1 MKKPVKTEVL
11 RINSQRPNDS
21 IIARASKLISS
32 GEIVAF
38 PTETVYGLGGNALD
52 PSAISKIYRM
62 KGRPSDN
69 PLIVHIADMKTLRRL
84 VNEIS
89 PRDMRIIKKFWPGP
103 ITLVLKK
110 SKIVPKITTGGLST
124 IAVRMPRNKIALAL
138 IKRSGFPIA
147 APSANISGRPS
158 PTNASHVKD
167 DLDGK
172 VKLILD
178 GGSTEIGIESTVI
191 DMTLRTPVILRP
203 GGISKESIEDEI
215 GEVHFHHSLLG
226 LRRRTKKINKSPGM
240 KYRHY
245 SPNARVVIVE
255 GSRIRAKAKIIELTE
270 KLKHEGK
277 KVSIMTASKSL
288 KPNADTVQYMGNTLD
303 TIARNL
309 FANLRKA
316 DSDHIDVIVIQ
327 GINYNNTGF
336 AIMNRLKKAAA
347 ETIKV

>member
-1 MKKPVKTEVL
+1 MKQPVKTEVL
-11 RINSQRPNDS
+11 RINSKRPNES
-21 IIARASKLISS
+21 IIARAAKLISS

-38 PTETVYGLGGNALD
+38 PTETVYGLGANALD
-52 PSAISKIYRM
+52 PSAISKIYQM

-84 VNEIS
+84 VSEIS
-89 PRDMRIIKKFWPGP
+89 PRDMRIMKKFWPGP
-103 ITLVLKK
+103 VTLVLKK
-110 SKIVPKITTGGLST
+110 SKIVPKITTGGLGT

-172 VKLILD
+172 VKMILD
-178 GGSTEIGIESTVI
+178 GGNTEIGIESTVI

-215 GEVHFHHSLLG
+215 GKVHFHDSLLG
-226 LRRRTKKINKSPGM
+226 PRTSTKKINKSPGM

-270 KLKHEGK
+270 KLKDEGK

-288 KPNADTVQYMGNTLD
+288 KSNVDSVLYMGNSLD

-316 DSDHIDVIVIQ
+316 DSDHIDVIVVQ
-327 GINYNNTGF
+327 GIHYNNTGF

>member
-1 MKKPVKTEVL
+1 MKQPVKTELL
-11 RINSQRPNDS
+11 RINSKRPNES

-38 PTETVYGLGGNALD
+38 PTETVYGLGANALD
-52 PSAISKIYRM
+52 PSAISKIYQM

-69 PLIVHIADMKTLRRL
+69 PLIVHIADMKMLRRL
-84 VNEIS
+84 VSEIS

-103 ITLVLKK
+103 VTLVLKK
-110 SKIVPKITTGGLST
+110 SKIVPKITTGGLGT

-226 LRRRTKKINKSPGM
+226 LHRRTKKINKSPGM

-288 KPNADTVQYMGNTLD
+288 KPNVDSVLYMGNTLD

-316 DSDHIDVIVIQ
+316 DSDHIDVIVVQ
-327 GINYNNTGF
+327 GIHYNNTGF

>member
-1 MKKPVKTEVL
+1 MKQPVKTEVL
-11 RINSQRPNDS
+11 RINSKRPSKS

-38 PTETVYGLGGNALD
+38 PTETVYGLGANALD
-52 PSAISKIYRM
+52 PSAISKIYQV

-69 PLIVHIADMKTLRRL
+69 PLIVHIEDMKTLREL
-84 VNEIS
+84 VSEIA

-103 ITLVLKK
+103 VTLVLKK
-110 SKIVPKITTGGLST
+110 SKIVPKITTGGLDT

-215 GEVHFHHSLLG
+215 GKVHFHDSLMG
-226 LRRRTKKINKSPGM
+226 PRTSTKKINKSPGM

-255 GSRIRAKAKIIELTE
+255 GSTIRAKAKIVELTE
-270 KLKHEGK
+270 KLKDEGK

-288 KPNADTVQYMGNTLD
+288 KPNVDSVLYMGNTLG
-303 TIARNL
+303 TIAKNL

-316 DSDHIDVIVIQ
+316 DSDHIDVIVVQ
-327 GINYNNTGF
+327 GIHYNNTGF

>member
-1 MKKPVKTEVL
+1 MKTVKTEVL

-38 PTETVYGLGGNALD
+38 PTETVYGLGANALD
-52 PSAISKIYRM
+52 PSAISRIYQI

-69 PLIVHIADMKTLRRL
+69 PLIVHIADMKTLRGL
-84 VNEIS
+84 VSEIS

-103 ITLVLKK
+103 VTLVLKK
-110 SKIVPKITTGGLST
+110 SNIVPKITTGGLGT

-158 PTNASHVKD
+158 PTKASHVKD

-191 DMTLRTPVILRP
+191 DMTRRTPVILRP

-215 GEVHFHHSLLG
+215 GEVHFHDSLLG
-226 LRRRTKKINKSPGM
+226 LSTSTKGTNKSPGM

-245 SPNARVVIVE
+245 SPSARVVIVE
-255 GSRIRAKAKIIELTE
+255 GSRIRVKTKIIELAE
-270 KLKHEGK
+270 KLKDEGK
-277 KVSIMTASKSL
+277 KVSIMSTSKSL
-288 KPNADTVQYMGNTLD
+288 KPNADSVQYMGNTLD

-316 DSDHIDVIVIQ
+316 DSDQVDVIVIQ

-347 ETIKV
+347 ETITV

>member
-11 RINSQRPNDS
+11 RINSQRPNES

-38 PTETVYGLGGNALD
+38 PTETVYGLGANALD
-52 PSAISKIYRM
+52 PSAISKIYQM

-69 PLIVHIADMKTLRRL
+69 PLIVHVADMKTLRRL

-103 ITLVLKK
+103 VTLVLKK
-110 SKIVPKITTGGLST
+110 SKIVPKITTGGLGT

-215 GEVHFHHSLLG
+215 GKVHFHDSLMG
-226 LRRRTKKINKSPGM
+226 PRTSTKKINKSPGM

-255 GSRIRAKAKIIELTE
+255 GSTIRAKAKIVELTE
-270 KLKHEGK
+270 KLKDEGK

-288 KPNADTVQYMGNTLD
+288 KPNVDSVLYMGNTLD
-303 TIARNL
+303 TIAKNL

-316 DSDHIDVIVIQ
+316 DSDHIDVIVVQ
-327 GINYNNTGF
+327 GIHYNNTGF

>member
-11 RINSQRPNDS
+11 RINSRRPNDS
-21 IIARASKLISS
+21 IIARASKLINS

-38 PTETVYGLGGNALD
+38 PTETVYGLGANALD
-52 PSAISKIYRM
+52 PSAISKIYQM
-62 KGRPSDN
+62 KGRPFDN
-69 PLIVHIADMKTLRRL
+69 PLIVHIADLKTLRGL
-84 VNEIS
+84 VSEIS
-89 PRDMRIIKKFWPGP
+89 PRAMRIIKKFWPGP
-103 ITLVLKK
+103 VTLVLKK
-110 SKIVPKITTGGLST
+110 SKIVPKVTTGGLGT
-124 IAVRMPRNKIALAL
+124 IAVRMPRNRIALAL
-138 IKRSGFPIA
+138 IKKSGFPIA

-215 GEVHFHHSLLG
+215 GEVRFHDSLLV
-226 LRRRTKKINKSPGM
+226 LRRSTENNNKSPGM

-255 GSRIRAKAKIIELTE
+255 GSRIRTKAKIIELTE
-270 KLKHEGK
+270 KLKDEGK

-288 KPNADTVQYMGNTLD
+288 KPNADSVQYMGNTLD

-316 DSDHIDVIVIQ
+316 DSDHIDVIVVQ
-327 GINYNNTGF
+327 GIRYNNTGF

>member
-1 MKKPVKTEVL
+1 MKQPVKTEVL
-11 RINSQRPNDS
+11 RINSKRPNES
-21 IIARASKLISS
+21 IIARAAKLISS

-38 PTETVYGLGGNALD
+38 PTETVYGLGANALD
-52 PSAISKIYRM
+52 PSAISKIYQM

-69 PLIVHIADMKTLRRL
+69 PLIVHIADMKTLRGL
-84 VNEIS
+84 VSEIS
-89 PRDMRIIKKFWPGP
+89 PSDMRIIKKFWPGP
-103 ITLVLKK
+103 VTLVLKK
-110 SKIVPKITTGGLST
+110 SKIVPKITTGGLGT

-172 VKLILD
+172 VKMILD
-178 GGSTEIGIESTVI
+178 GGNTEIGIESTVI

-215 GEVHFHHSLLG
+215 GKVHFHDSLLG
-226 LRRRTKKINKSPGM
+226 PRTSTKKINKSPGM

-270 KLKHEGK
+270 KLKDEGK
-277 KVSIMTASKSL
+277 KVSIMSASKSL
-288 KPNADTVQYMGNTLD
+288 KLNAVSVQYMGNTLD

-316 DSDHIDVIVIQ
+316 DSDHIDVIVVQ
-327 GINYNNTGF
+327 GIHYNNTGF

>member
-1 MKKPVKTEVL
+1 MKQPVKTEVL
-11 RINSQRPNDS
+11 RINSKRPNES

-38 PTETVYGLGGNALD
+38 PTETVYGLGANALD
-52 PSAISKIYRM
+52 PLAISKIYQM

-84 VNEIS
+84 VSEIS
-89 PRDMRIIKKFWPGP
+89 PRDMRIMKKFWPGP
-103 ITLVLKK
+103 VTLVLKK
-110 SKIVPKITTGGLST
+110 SKIVPKITTGGLGT

-172 VKLILD
+172 VKMILD
-178 GGSTEIGIESTVI
+178 GGNTEIGIESTVI

-215 GEVHFHHSLLG
+215 GKVHFHDSLLG
-226 LRRRTKKINKSPGM
+226 PRTSTKKINKSPGM

-270 KLKHEGK
+270 KLKDEGK

-288 KPNADTVQYMGNTLD
+288 KSNVDSVLYMGNSLD

-316 DSDHIDVIVIQ
+316 DSDHIDVIVVQ
-327 GINYNNTGF
+327 GIHYNNTGL

>member
-1 MKKPVKTEVL
+1 MKQPVKTEVL
-11 RINSQRPNDS
+11 RINSKRPNES
-21 IIARASKLISS
+21 IIARASKLISN

-38 PTETVYGLGGNALD
+38 PTETVYGLGANALD
-52 PSAISKIYRM
+52 PLAISKIYQM

-69 PLIVHIADMKTLRRL
+69 PLIVHVADMKTLRRL

-103 ITLVLKK
+103 VTLVLKK
-110 SKIVPKITTGGLST
+110 SKIVPKITTGGLGT

-172 VKLILD
+172 VKMILD
-178 GGSTEIGIESTVI
+178 GGNTEIGIESTVI

-215 GEVHFHHSLLG
+215 GKVHFHDSLLG
-226 LRRRTKKINKSPGM
+226 PRTSTKKINKSPGM

-270 KLKHEGK
+270 KLKDEGK

-288 KPNADTVQYMGNTLD
+288 KPNVDSVLYMGNTLD

-316 DSDHIDVIVIQ
+316 DNDHIDVIVVQ
-327 GINYNNTGF
+327 GIHYNNTGF

>member
-1 MKKPVKTEVL
+1 MKQPVKTEVL
-11 RINSQRPNDS
+11 RINPKRPNES
-21 IIARASKLISS
+21 IIARAAKLISS

-38 PTETVYGLGGNALD
+38 PTETVYGLGGNALY
-52 PSAISKIYRM
+52 PSAISKIYQM
-62 KGRPSDN
+62 KGRPYDN

-84 VNEIS
+84 VSEIS
-89 PRDMRIIKKFWPGP
+89 PRDLRIIKKFWPGP
-103 ITLVLKK
+103 VTLVLKK
-110 SKIVPKITTGGLST
+110 SKIVPKITTGGLGT

-172 VKLILD
+172 VKMILD
-178 GGSTEIGIESTVI
+178 GGNTEIGIESTVI

-215 GEVHFHHSLLG
+215 GKVHFHDSLLG
-226 LRRRTKKINKSPGM
+226 PRTSTKKINKSPGM

-288 KPNADTVQYMGNTLD
+288 KPNVDSVLYMGNTLD

>member
-1 MKKPVKTEVL
+1 MKQPVKTEVL
-11 RINSQRPNDS
+11 RINSKRPNES
-21 IIARASKLISS
+21 IIARGSKLISN

-38 PTETVYGLGGNALD
+38 PTETVYGLGANALD
-52 PSAISKIYRM
+52 PLAILKIYQM

-69 PLIVHIADMKTLRRL
+69 PLIVHVADMKTLRRL

-103 ITLVLKK
+103 VTLVLKK

-226 LRRRTKKINKSPGM
+226 PRTSTKKINKSPGM

-288 KPNADTVQYMGNTLD
+288 KPNVDSVLYMGNTLD

-316 DSDHIDVIVIQ
+316 DSDHIDVIVVQ
-327 GINYNNTGF
+327 GIHYNNTGF

>member
-1 MKKPVKTEVL
+1 MKPVKTEVL
-11 RINSQRPNDS
+11 RINSKRPNES

-38 PTETVYGLGGNALD
+38 PTETVYGLGANALD
-52 PSAISKIYRM
+52 PLAISKIYQM

-69 PLIVHIADMKTLRRL
+69 PLIVHVADMKTLRRL

-103 ITLVLKK
+103 VTLVLKK
-110 SKIVPKITTGGLST
+110 SKIVPKITTGGLGT

-172 VKLILD
+172 VKMILD
-178 GGSTEIGIESTVI
+178 GGNTEIGIESTVI

-226 LRRRTKKINKSPGM
+226 LHRRTKKINKSPGM

-270 KLKHEGK
+270 KLKDEGK

-288 KPNADTVQYMGNTLD
+288 KPNVDSVLYMGNTLD

-316 DSDHIDVIVIQ
+316 DSDHIDVIVVQ
-327 GINYNNTGF
+327 GIHYNNTGF

>member
-1 MKKPVKTEVL
+1 MKQPVKTEVL
-11 RINSQRPNDS
+11 RINPKRPNES
-21 IIARASKLISS
+21 IIARAAKLISS

-38 PTETVYGLGGNALD
+38 PTETVYGLGANALD
-52 PSAISKIYRM
+52 PSAISKIYQM

-84 VNEIS
+84 VSEIS

-103 ITLVLKK
+103 VTLVLKK
-110 SKIVPKITTGGLST
+110 SKIVPKITTGGLGT
-124 IAVRMPRNKIALAL
+124 IAVRMPRNKIALEL

-178 GGSTEIGIESTVI
+178 GGRTEIGIESTVI

-226 LRRRTKKINKSPGM
+226 PRTSTKKINKSPGM

-270 KLKHEGK
+270 KLKDEGK

-288 KPNADTVQYMGNTLD
+288 KPNVDSVLYMGNTLD

-316 DSDHIDVIVIQ
+316 DNDHIDVIVVQ
-327 GINYNNTGF
+327 GIHYNNTGF